1 MDRKFP
7 AIPVVTDGISIR
19 SVGRYHNAI
28 HFKDGLFSDLYKAA
42 VPDDSPPGFLGPVA
56 SLVALKVTYL
66 MAMSPPHDSE
76 REARILK
83 KAASEHVISLWE
95 TFREAGG
102 HLVLV
107 FPYMPLDLEQMLR
120 QRTLTNAQERA
131 CLKDLFTGLA
141 HIHSLGIIHR
151 DVKPSNILLR
161 SPSGPSYLADFG
173 IAWDP
178 KDPASE
184 PASHKI
190 TDVGTT
196 SYRAPELLFGCT
208 SYGAA
213 IDLWAAGCV
222 VAEVISRE
230 KKPLFDSGELGSD
243 LALIRSIFTSLGTPN
258 ESSWPVNSPHVFYY
272 QSAHKK
278 CRNHRLCQIG
288 VRYRLSS
295 IPHSHGQSCYR
306 TAMNQQANLSRV

>member
-1 MDRKFP
+1 L
-7 AIPVVTDGISIR
+7 VTDGISVR
-19 SVGRYHNAI
+19 NVGRYHNAI
-28 HFKDGLFSDLYKAA
+28 HFRDGLFSDFYKAA
-42 VPDDSPPGFLGPVA
+42 VPDHNPTGFLGSVA

-66 MAMSPPHDSE
+66 MAMAPPHDSE
-76 REARILK
+76 REIRILK
-83 KAASEHVISLWE
+83 RAASDHVIQLWE
-95 TFREAGG
+95 TFHEAGG

-107 FPYMPLDLEQMLR
+107 FPYMPLDLEQILL
-120 QRTLTNAQERA
+120 QRSLTNSQERT

-141 HIHSLGIIHR
+141 YIHSLGIIHR
-151 DVKPSNILLR
+151 DIKPSNILLK

-222 VAEVISRE
+222 VAEVVSRE

-258 ESSWPVNSPHVFYY
+258 ESSWPVNSSKTFYY

-278 CRNHRLCQIG
+278 SRNRPLYQIG

-295 IPHSHGQSCYR
+295 ISQSHGQSCYR
-306 TAMNQQANLSRV
+306 TAMNQQVSLSRV